1 MAKNPEYKQQKQYC
15 SKFNKD
21 FKNDPHQ
28 KKKNL
33 RKSGQQKGPEG
44 EESHQP
50 LWMEN
55 SRGGLRT

>member
-1 MAKNPEYKQQKQYC
+1 MK
-15 SKFNKD
+15 
-21 FKNDPHQ
+21 

-33 RKSGQQKGPEG
+33 RKSGQQKGPGG

-55 SRGGLRT
+55 SRGGLRTQRIILTCFRLLPGALL